1 MRRLAVAVTTLA
13 AAVASASA
21 CFPFGG
27 CESDRIE
34 GSFPA
39 AVQFDNT
46 GESWDVSGRVY
57 NSNVD
62 DYSALVEAM
71 IDDTRS
77 TAGLTL
83 TLDQGLGSHQGA
95 FVLYIGP
102 DVSEGQVLTLSY
114 VVEGGGWG
122 FLSPGQAV
130 GAWVWVDD
138 FTPESVSGT
147 LTVLDVAPLRFDVDV
162 EFGDDQGRSLT
173 MTGEMTFQRIRESA
187 TCT

>member
-1 MRRLAVAVTTLA
+1 MQVVARVALALAVTGST
-13 AAVASASA
+13 SA

-27 CESDRIE
+27 CESDRVE

-46 GESWDVSGRVY
+46 GESWDVSGIVY

-62 DYSALVEAM
+62 NYSALVEAM
-71 IDDTRS
+71 IDGTRS
-77 TAGLTL
+77 TAGLTV
-83 TLDQGLGSHQGA
+83 TLDQGFDGRQGA

-102 DVSEGQVLTLSY
+102 DVSEGQVLTPSY

-122 FLSPGQAV
+122 FLSPGPAV
-130 GAWVWVDD
+130 GAWVRVDD

-147 LTVLDVAPLRFDVDV
+147 LTVLDVAPLRFDVDI
-162 EFGDDQGRSLT
+162 EFGDGQGKSLT
-173 MTGEMTFQRIRESA
+173 MTGEMTFQRIREST